1 MPLPDVT
8 EKWSGS
14 INEVVLG
21 TGEGSITVGGQST
34 LPFLDFEG
42 ATPNKT
48 IVAMEI
54 LDTAPTEWSEV
65 TTDPFDGVMNDPV
78 EWAQKCI
85 EDYGAEMICVSLNG
99 IHPDFGDLPAE
110 HALKVVDSVANAID
124 VPLMIWGSGNADKDN
139 TVMPLVAE
147 ALKGKNALLG
157 SADEGNYKTLVAA
170 CQMAGHNIITESPCD
185 INIAK
190 QVNILVTD
198 DGFPLDRIVMY
209 PTTGALGY
217 GFEYIYTIIER
228 GRLAALSGDKMMS
241 PPVICR
247 VGPEVWRVKEA
258 TAPLADQPNW
268 GDPSERGPM
277 WESLTAGTLLMCGG
291 DIMIMRH
298 PQAVKNMKQLIGE
311 LMNVG

>member
-8 EKWSGS
+8 EKWTGS
-14 INEVVLG
+14 LTEVPLG
-21 TGEGSITVGGQST
+21 TEPNCITVGGQTT
-34 LPFLDFEG
+34 LPFLSFEG
-42 ATPNKT
+42 ATPNKPV
-48 IVAMEI
+48 IAMEVF
-54 LDTAPTEWSEV
+54 DTEPEEWSDV
-65 TTDPFDGVMNDPV
+65 IAGPFGETLSNPV
-78 EWAQKCI
+78 EWARKCI
-85 EDYGAEMICVSLNG
+85 EDFGAEMICLSLNG
-99 IHPDFGDLPAE
+99 IHPDFGDLPPE
-110 HALKVVDSVANAID
+110 HAVKVVESVSNAVK
-124 VPLMIWGSGNADKDN
+124 VPLIVWGSGNAEKDN
-139 TVMPLVAE
+139 VVMPLVAE

-157 SADEGNYKTLVAA
+157 SAEEANYKTLVAA

-198 DGFPLDRIVMY
+198 DGFPLERIVMY

-258 TAPLADQPNW
+258 TAKLEDQPKW
-268 GDPSERGPM
+268 GLAEERGPL
-277 WESLTAGTLLMCGG
+277 WESLTATTLLMCGG

-298 PQAVKNMKQLIGE
+298 PKAVEVVRQTINE
-311 LMNVG
+311 LVAT